1 MSQKLENNNYLEVDS
16 DESNKNEED
25 LLAFSSKYKTTII
38 KDEDS
43 KEKEAKFQAKKRK
56 VSQDSTSI
64 SISQEYSNLSGIPKK
79 LNNIIKDENFEF
91 NELKSKFQD
100 KQRKMS
106 SPLCCYYEGSDKYLS
121 KTQKKIIDIKNSQNY
136 IKKENYFNKSSKII
150 KHLNKNDILNK
161 EFNNNNL
168 NYNLN
173 YKNNNFFLNNDKD
186 NINNIEQ
193 KNRRLLSF
201 NSNQINFDLNYN
213 NIPQQNTNNFFFFNN
228 NYQQQFYN
236 LNYLNLNSFR
246 NNTVNNNR
254 KLSHNIEDG
263 IIDNYFNNLL
273 QINYNPMLFSYNDG
287 QEDNLQFKINKN
299 SSNKSIPNLKN
310 QKDKKPFDKRKGDWL
325 CPDCHNLNF
334 AFRVICNRCQQPK
347 PKDSTVNK
355 EE

>member
-121 KTQKKIIDIKNSQNY
+121 KTQKK
-136 IKKENYFNKSSKII
+136 
-150 KHLNKNDILNK
+150 
-161 EFNNNNL
+161 
-168 NYNLN
+168 
-173 YKNNNFFLNNDKD
+173 
-186 NINNIEQ
+186 
-193 KNRRLLSF
+193 
-201 NSNQINFDLNYN
+201 
-213 NIPQQNTNNFFFFNN
+213 
-228 NYQQQFYN
+228 
-236 LNYLNLNSFR
+236 
-246 NNTVNNNR
+246 
-254 KLSHNIEDG
+254 
-263 IIDNYFNNLL
+263 
-273 QINYNPMLFSYNDG
+273 
-287 QEDNLQFKINKN
+287 
-299 SSNKSIPNLKN
+299 
-310 QKDKKPFDKRKGDWL
+310 
-325 CPDCHNLNF
+325 
-334 AFRVICNRCQQPK
+334 
-347 PKDSTVNK
+347 
-355 EE
+355 